1 MSVGDIRIY
10 RGAVTD
16 YWGWEVSMDN
26 SENGRK
32 VGGWASSRDAAYS
45 DAMNVLRLDGEPDLA
60 EDEFTTRSL
69 AAYNVESMARDL
81 TACRSELASIAI
93 LMQERGRLP
102 DLGGDNYS
110 LVAGAPDYLTCP
122 DSLVAGA
129 VTEYM
134 LAMELAV
141 IALNEDRNDLLI
153 QIGNLN
159 NLLACDD
166 DCYHAP
172 MCVRWEHGDEPNDP
186 SIA

>member
-26 SENGRK
+26 SEMGRK

-110 LVAGAPDYLTCP
+110 LVAGA
-122 DSLVAGA
+122 

-141 IALNEDRNDLLI
+141 IALNEDRNDLLNEV
-153 QIGNLN
+153 Q
-159 NLLACDD
+159 LAREVATDHRVEIRGLRAQLETTRTDRGSC
-166 DCYHAP
+166 
-172 MCVRWEHGDEPNDP
+172 E
-186 SIA
+186 

>member
-26 SENGRK
+26 SEMGRK

-110 LVAGAPDYLTCP
+110 LVAGA
-122 DSLVAGA
+122 

>member
-1 MSVGDIRIY
+1 
-10 RGAVTD
+10 
-16 YWGWEVSMDN
+16 
-26 SENGRK
+26 
-32 VGGWASSRDAAYS
+32 
-45 DAMNVLRLDGEPDLA
+45 
-60 EDEFTTRSL
+60 
-69 AAYNVESMARDL
+69 MARNL

-102 DLGGDNYS
+102 DLGGDNY
-110 LVAGAPDYLTCP
+110 
-122 DSLVAGA
+122 SLVAGA